1 MENSVGPADVEGNH
15 EGFEAEED
23 NNPFSQSHQG
33 LASIMSDRNA
43 EIPKMK
49 GDNKHGGKSA
59 AAGNLDD
66 DDDDESMLLYAK
78 NNKNSDLSD
87 QLNDFHVEYESRVS
101 KLLKPGNEVKV
112 HITEASN
119 SNEGMNNSLKK
130 YVVYTIKL
138 VNSKDPQDEIQT
150 RRRYS
155 DFESLRDVLTKIF
168 PLIIVPPIP
177 PKNYMNFPLLNNLVG
192 SQAHVLN
199 GSTNEDSTSG
209 GGPNANSYSYINST
223 HLNKTKLV
231 EHRKRLLCNFL
242 NNCLKINQIRNL
254 EFFAKFLDPNANWTD
269 EIVLIV
275 SQLPRTVFQ
284 LNPENGLKTNP
295 IYVHLPNPSSGHT
308 ISFLK
313 DNKNKLKQKTN
324 KLLLSSSEDNT
335 IGVNGVEAGAGT
347 GAGAPATTSVSS
359 PSPTYNDLMGYTADL
374 DVINKKIMQNF
385 IGLSTDYGDLGT
397 SLNSFSLLLID
408 TSKVKGSN
416 EELKLNIIF
425 DEIGQIFDRSC
436 ISINSLLEE
445 VETKFSEPLGE
456 AAQYT
461 PILQTIFKFKEKKL
475 RQQGLLDS
483 ELKDKRKELDDL
495 LKIED
500 EYARIDNALNSTV
513 KDTKYDLNLAQGQP
527 TSPSQTTNDN
537 NSNPSTTSSKFR
549 FPSMNT
555 FKRITQYVSEIIDQN
570 PEQTRKQRIE
580 LLKAKIETLEKC
592 QKIMLEDINYIT
604 DEVTNNFSIFHKKQ
618 AQAIFNILLT
628 YNKLLIGWAKKNM
641 EIWEQVKEEILKL

>member
-1 MENSVGPADVEGNH
+1 MAENSSGPPELNSNTTAG
-15 EGFEAEED
+15 GFEGEED

-33 LASIMSDRNA
+33 LASIMSDRNT
-43 EIPKMK
+43 EMPKIN
-49 GDNKHGGKSA
+49 GNKHEGDMD
-59 AAGNLDD
+59 GN
-66 DDDDESMLLYAK
+66 DDESMLLYATLGK
-78 NNKNSDLSD
+78 KTAESSD

-101 KLLKPGNEVKV
+101 KLLKPGNDVRTQ
-112 HITEASN
+112 ITEASN

-138 VNSKDPQDEIQT
+138 VNSKDPLDEIQT

-168 PLIIVPPIP
+168 PLIVVPPIP

-192 SQAHVLN
+192 QASLN
-199 GSTNEDSTSG
+199 GATEGNGNGPSAST
-209 GGPNANSYSYINST
+209 YSYINST

-242 NNCLKINQIRNL
+242 NNCLQITQIRNL

-269 EIVLIV
+269 EIVLIT
-275 SQLPRTVFQ
+275 SQLPKTVFQ
-284 LNPENGLKTNP
+284 LNPENGLKTNT
-295 IYVHLPNPSSGHT
+295 IYRHLPNPAGSHT

-313 DNKNKLKQKTN
+313 DNKNKLKQRTN
-324 KLLLSSSEDNT
+324 KLLSSSEET
-335 IGVNGVEAGAGT
+335 TPTNGAEVSV
-347 GAGAPATTSVSS
+347 PASTSQ
-359 PSPTYNDLMGYTADL
+359 NDIMGYTADL

-385 IGLSTDYGDLGT
+385 IGLSADYADLGT

-408 TSKVKGSN
+408 TPNNSKDKTSN
-416 EELKLNIIF
+416 EDLKLNIIF

-456 AAQYT
+456 IAQYT
-461 PILQTIFKFKEKKL
+461 PILQSISKFKSKKI
-475 RQQGLLDS
+475 RQQGLLDT
-483 ELKDKRKELDDL
+483 ELKDKRKELEEL

-500 EYARIDNALNSTV
+500 ESARIDSALNSST
-513 KDTKYDLNLAQGQP
+513 KDTQYDLTLASSKTAPGNDSNS
-527 TSPSQTTNDN
+527 SPQEHQQTT
-537 NSNPSTTSSKFR
+537 TSKFK

-555 FKRITQYVSEIIDQN
+555 FKKITQYVSEIIDQN
-570 PEQTRKQRIE
+570 PEQTRKQRIVA
-580 LLKAKIETLEKC
+580 LRSKIETLEKC

-604 DEVTNNFSIFHKKQ
+604 DEVSNNFGIFHKKQ
-618 AQAIFNILLT
+618 AQAIFNILLA
-628 YNKLLIGWAKKNM
+628 YNRLLIDWAKKNV
-641 EIWEQVKEEILKL
+641 EIWELVKEEILKL